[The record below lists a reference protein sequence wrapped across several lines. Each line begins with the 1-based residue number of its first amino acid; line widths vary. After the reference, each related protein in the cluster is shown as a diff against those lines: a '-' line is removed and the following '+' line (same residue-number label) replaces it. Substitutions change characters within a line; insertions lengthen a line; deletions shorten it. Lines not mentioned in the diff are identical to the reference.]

1 MKNKKSKKA
10 DLENKKGVFFLL
22 GLVISLGMVLLA
34 FQWKTPLNKA
44 IVYENTDY
52 VSDDYLFIPPT
63 KNEERK
69 PLLKPVVV
77 PIIELV
83 SNNTNTTE
91 DPDLFETEPDQGL
104 LLNYTDIAYSSE
116 KKEIEKEEEIFISVE
131 EMPEFPGGDISL
143 QRYIANA
150 IKYPVVAQEIG
161 IQGKVFVSFVIDEFG
176 NITDVNIAR
185 GIDPSLD
192 NEALRV
198 IRLLP
203 KWKPGKQG
211 GKAVK
216 VRYYVPINFELR

>member
-34 FQWKTPLNKA
+34 FQWKTPVNKA

-69 PLLKPVVV
+69 PLPKPVIA
-77 PIIELV
+77 PAIELV
-83 SNNTNTTE
+83 SNTTNTTE
-91 DPDLFETEPDQGL
+91 DPDWFETEPGQDL
-104 LLNYTDIAYSSE
+104 LLNYNEIVYSSG
-116 KKEIEKEEEIFISVE
+116 KKEIEEEEIFIHVE

-150 IKYPVVAQEIG
+150 IKYPVIAQEIG

-176 NITDVNIAR
+176 NINDVNIIR
-185 GIDPSLD
+185 GVDPSLD

-198 IRLLP
+198 IRSLP
-203 KWKPGKQG
+203 QWKPGKQG

>member
-34 FQWKTPLNKA
+34 FQWKTPVNKA

-69 PLLKPVVV
+69 PLSKPVIA

-83 SNNTNTTE
+83 SNNTNTTA
-91 DPDLFETEPDQGL
+91 DPDLFETEPGQDL
-104 LLNYTDIAYSSE
+104 LFNYNEIVYSSG
-116 KKEIEKEEEIFISVE
+116 KKEIEKEEEIFIRVE

-150 IKYPVVAQEIG
+150 IKYPIVAQEIG
-161 IQGKVFVSFVIDEFG
+161 IQGKVFVSFVIDELG
-176 NITDVNIAR
+176 KITDVSIVR
-185 GIDPSLD
+185 GVDSSLY

-198 IRLLP
+198 IRSLP

-216 VRYYVPINFELR
+216 VRCYVPINFELR